1 MMMPVQNTFAA
12 SAREASGLHLIGD
25 LHGCTGDSRL
35 MLDAA
40 FLEAFCVEQVAAA
53 GLTSVGCLFHSFGSG
68 GGVTGVVVLAES
80 HLSVHTWP
88 ESDYVTLDVFVCNYS
103 GDNRAKAQQLFDTL
117 QSAFKPQNTH
127 FQRIERM

>member
-1 MMMPVQNTFAA
+1 MTTQPQNARAA
-12 SAREASGLHLIGD
+12 AREASGLHLIGD
-25 LHGCTGDSRL
+25 LHGCEAGAQM

-40 FLEAFCVEQVAAA
+40 FLEAFCLARVTDA
-53 GLTSVGCLFHSFGSG
+53 GLTTVGSLFHSFGAG

-103 GDNRAKAQQLFDTL
+103 GDNRPRAQQLFDAL
-117 QSAFKPQNTH
+117 RGAFKPASTH
-127 FQRIERM
+127 QQRIERA